1 MSEPIL
7 DHKIIQ
13 GIASNYRRLEQAIVD
28 QLRMSSHHHVTSG
41 GFREEMWKQLFEQ
54 IIPKKYSVARSVFI
68 IDSEGKVS
76 KEVDLA
82 IFDEQYTPYIFRY
95 GQMKY
100 IPIEAVA
107 VAIQCKSSLS
117 DYDGI
122 KDWTDS
128 IAKLNTSMKSITRIQ
143 SGVVCGEF
151 DFMTE
156 NGEFILREGQRPTAQ
171 TATRPLIILCHL
183 DEGFTSKNSLVEYF
197 DFIICPT
204 PTGWLRAFVNK
215 EGHTLEAW
223 YEALNHTNEKYK
235 NVRSPFGKSSAGN
248 CTLKNYKVHAPDEPE
263 NDISLLTLT
272 FQLNQLLML
281 INNPILFPHQAY
293 VEMFNRSLKE

>member
-1 MSEPIL
+1 MSEPVL

-13 GIASNYRRLEQAIVD
+13 GIASNYMRLEQAIVD
-28 QLRMSSHHHVTSG
+28 QLRLSCHHHVTSG

-54 IIPKKYSVARSVFI
+54 KKYSVARSVFI

-95 GQMKY
+95 DQMKY

-117 DYDGI
+117 DYNGI

-128 IAKLNTSMKSITRIQ
+128 ITKLNTSMKSITRIQ

-171 TATRPLIILCHL
+171 TATDRLSFYVIWTRGLQAKTVWWSIS
-183 DEGFTSKNSLVEYF
+183 TS
-197 DFIICPT
+197 
-204 PTGWLRAFVNK
+204 
-215 EGHTLEAW
+215 
-223 YEALNHTNEKYK
+223 
-235 NVRSPFGKSSAGN
+235 SSARHRQGG
-248 CTLKNYKVHAPDEPE
+248 CGRL
-263 NDISLLTLT
+263 
-272 FQLNQLLML
+272 
-281 INNPILFPHQAY
+281 
-293 VEMFNRSLKE
+293 